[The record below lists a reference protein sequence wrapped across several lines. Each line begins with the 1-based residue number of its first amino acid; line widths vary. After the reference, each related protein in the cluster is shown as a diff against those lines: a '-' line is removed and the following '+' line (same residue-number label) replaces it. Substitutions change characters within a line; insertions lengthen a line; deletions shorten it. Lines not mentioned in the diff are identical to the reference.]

1 MLVARRDP
9 PLYGGAYDG
18 SRAHHGHA
26 HSSRFMTAL
35 QMIGTLVGI
44 PVGLVSVYSIYHS
57 NFTVEARCETLRGNI
72 ISMLDK
78 SSDASTLRVLVRR
91 DVVTFETSCGAVDPD
106 AVKAFK
112 ELLTAKTTPRA
123 HVALPAPVAAPPQ
136 QAAREPVHQLPEG
149 VKQASPPKV
158 TPAIVDAKP
167 VRHDAETSDAHW
179 LESVRDALT
188 HAPTAHDETAEAPAP
203 ARSPSALQ
211 VTPPRPR
218 VVHEDTPQQRGVDE
232 APPMSLSVPAAPA
245 LPAPVPIAAA
255 PTPTSAAN
263 HPVPPG
269 SIPDAQPDANP
280 AEKPPEKSGHSWI
293 SEIPILNRVVGR

>member
-9 PLYGGAYDG
+9 PLHGGAYDG
-18 SRAHHGHA
+18 PRTHPGHA
-26 HSSRFMTAL
+26 RSSRFMTAL
-35 QMIGTLVGI
+35 QMMGTLVGI

-91 DVVTFETSCGAVDPD
+91 DVVTFETSCGAVDPE

-112 ELLTAKTTPRA
+112 ALLTAKTAPLA
-123 HVALPAPVAAPPQ
+123 HVALPTPVTAPPQ
-136 QAAREPVHQLPEG
+136 QAAREPAHQLPEG
-149 VKQASPPKV
+149 VKQAPPPKA

-167 VRHDAETSDAHW
+167 VRHDAETSDADW
-179 LESVRDALT
+179 IASVRDALM
-188 HAPTAHDETAEAPAP
+188 HAPTAYDETVEAPAP

-211 VTPPRPR
+211 ATPPRPR
-218 VVHEDTPQQRGVDE
+218 VVHEGPSQLRRMDE
-232 APPMSLSVPAAPA
+232 APSMSLSVPAAPV
-245 LPAPVPIAAA
+245 LPAPVPIAPA
-255 PTPTSAAN
+255 PTPTPAAN

-280 AEKPPEKSGHSWI
+280 AENPPKNSGHSWI
-293 SEIPILNRVVGR
+293 SEIPILNRVVGH